1 MTNIDLNQQ
10 VEIEFWRNAEGES
23 PESNSLQNIIN
34 KLIDANTLVDC
45 LERYRDQLSESGRI
59 LELGGGQCWGSCV
72 YKRLYPKAH
81 ITGTDI
87 SPFAVQSLPKW
98 ERVLDVKLDNSY
110 ACKSYEIPEGDASLD
125 QIFTFAAAHH
135 FVAHRRTLA
144 EFKRVLKPG
153 GKAFYFFEPATP
165 KYLHAA
171 AKKRVNLKRP
181 EVPED
186 VLIPSKIREIA
197 EAMDLECRVDY
208 FPTYKGRGATATA
221 YYLVLG
227 HLPFL
232 QSMLPCTANFTFT
245 KKK

>member
-1 MTNIDLNQQ
+1 MTNIDLKQQ
-10 VEIEFWRNAEGES
+10 VEIEFWRVSETES
-23 PESNSLQNIIN
+23 PEADSLQNIVA
-34 KLIDANTLVDC
+34 KLTDANILLDA
-45 LERYRDQLSESGRI
+45 LERYKEQLSVNGRV
-59 LELGGGQCWGSCV
+59 LELGGGQCWASCI
-72 YKRLYPKAH
+72 YKRLYPKAFV
-81 ITGTDI
+81 TGTDI

-98 ERVLDVKLDNSY
+98 EHVLDVKLDKSY
-110 ACKSYEIPEGDASLD
+110 ACKSYEIPEPDASID

-135 FVAHRRTLA
+135 FLAHKRTLT

-153 GKAFYFFEPATP
+153 GKAFYLFEPTTP
-165 KYLHAA
+165 RYLHSL

-186 VLIPSKIREIA
+186 VLIPKKLREIA
-197 EAMDLECRVDY
+197 KALDLDCRIDF

-227 HLPFL
+227 RIRPL
-232 QSMLPCTANFTFT
+232 QALLPCTANFIFT